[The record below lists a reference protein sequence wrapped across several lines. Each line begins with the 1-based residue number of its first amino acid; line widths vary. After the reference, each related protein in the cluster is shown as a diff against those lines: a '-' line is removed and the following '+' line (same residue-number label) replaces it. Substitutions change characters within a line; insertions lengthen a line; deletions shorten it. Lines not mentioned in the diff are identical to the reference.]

1 MGSVGVHSA
10 AMGLIAVVWHFWI
23 APILTALTVLAV
35 VGTILGYLFQVSRA
49 RYPRD

>member
-1 MGSVGVHSA
+1 
-10 AMGLIAVVWHFWI
+10 MGLIAVVWHFWI
-23 APILTALTVLAV
+23 APILTGLALLAV